1 MVSLNIYK
9 NSANKFGRKTGFK
22 IENEIE
28 DQDQAIPKL
37 IGILT
42 QVFCT
47 FGPNLVILAWTGNE
61 LSCRQAQNGVTF
73 DFEVKFDFEGQSQSP
88 PQNNRNLNQGLLHLW
103 SKFGDPSLNGWWV
116 IARTSKRLPHTRTDG
131 RTHRHTQATTIP
143 EGQNW
148 PRVKTKAVQKLYDRN
163 LHHTG
168 SKSLHAKHHFMLI
181 SICAKYN
188 RAPSRTTYFVEL
200 TPAGQDCTGISCK
213 IITKLP
219 WIFRAMSESIM
230 CA

>member
-28 DQDQAIPKL
+28 DQDQSIPKL

-47 FGPNLVILAWTGNE
+47 FGPNLVILAWIGDE

-73 DFEVKFDFEGQSQSP
+73 DFEAKFDLEG
-88 PQNNRNLNQGLLHLW
+88 QNNRDLNQGLIHLW

-116 IARTSKRLPHTRTDG
+116 IARTSKWLPHGRTDG
-131 RTHRHTQATTIP
+131 HWQTQATTIP

-148 PRVKTKAVQKLYDRN
+148 PRVK
-163 LHHTG
+163 
-168 SKSLHAKHHFMLI
+168 
-181 SICAKYN
+181 
-188 RAPSRTTYFVEL
+188 
-200 TPAGQDCTGISCK
+200 
-213 IITKLP
+213 IIRDLN
-219 WIFRAMSESIM
+219 
-230 CA
+230 

>member
-28 DQDQAIPKL
+28 DQDQSMPKL

-47 FGPNLVILAWTGNE
+47 FSPNLVILAWTGDE

-73 DFEVKFDFEGQSQSP
+73 DFEVEFDLEGQSQSP
-88 PQNNRNLNQGLLHLW
+88 PQNNSDINQGLLHLW

-116 IARTSKRLPHTRTDG
+116 IARTSKWLPHTRTDG
-131 RTHRHTQATTIP
+131 RTHRQTQATTIP

-148 PRVKTKAVQKLYDRN
+148 PRVKTVLN
-163 LHHTG
+163 
-168 SKSLHAKHHFMLI
+168 
-181 SICAKYN
+181 
-188 RAPSRTTYFVEL
+188 
-200 TPAGQDCTGISCK
+200 
-213 IITKLP
+213 
-219 WIFRAMSESIM
+219 
-230 CA
+230 